1 MNVKK
6 LLKDNSK
13 EILPSQSVK
22 DRVMADA
29 SRIDYGISSNGN
41 TAVLTRSHGKLI
53 ALCCAALALL
63 LTLTIVLI
71 ATKPKGGAVD
81 LGGSIICIDVNPSVE
96 IVLNQ
101 NDEIISVK
109 GGNADGALL
118 IYGEEFV
125 GKTKEQ
131 AVKRIVELLW
141 RGGYL
146 DSNEIRLY
154 IDAADKKVNQLY
166 ANIYLAMSDELTLRG
181 VAQTINGVTEEA
193 VKQAKKYGVSA
204 AKYSLALQLSGGDKT
219 QLEKLLKLSYEE
231 LYKKA
236 CDYDED
242 KISSIIDE
250 IAANVEFVRIKAV
263 LKTVET
269 LEDYLD
275 VIKEF
280 IGKGDYILN
289 KTLKKYNDLCLSSG
303 YPEYVINE
311 FLVGDELEEKVDQ
324 MEDLLDDWEDEL
336 EDELE
341 KIKKNYLN
349 NRYALSEI

>member
-29 SRIDYGISSNGN
+29 SRINYGVSSNGN

-71 ATKPKGGAVD
+71 ATKPKGGAGG

-101 NDEIISVK
+101 NDEVTSVK

-118 IYGEEFV
+118 IYGEEFE

-131 AVKRIVELLW
+131 AVKRVVELLW

-166 ANIYLAMSDELTLRG
+166 SNIYTAMTDELTLHG
-181 VAQTINGVTEEA
+181 VVQTINGVTEEA
-193 VKQAKKYGVSA
+193 IKQAKKYGVSA
-204 AKYSLALQLSGGDKT
+204 AKYSLALQLCDGDLS

-231 LYKKA
+231 LYKRT
-236 CDYDED
+236 CNYDED
-242 KISSIIDE
+242 KITSIIDE
-250 IAANVEFVRIKAV
+250 IAANVEFIRIKAL

-275 VIKEF
+275 VLEDF
-280 IGKGDYILN
+280 IGKGDYIFN
-289 KTLKKYNDLCLSSG
+289 KTLEKYNDLCEEAG
-303 YPEYVINE
+303 YSEYIISDV
-311 FLVGDELEEKVDQ
+311 LTGDDLKERLETV
-324 MEDLLDDWEDEL
+324 EDLLDDWEDEL

-349 NRYALSEI
+349 DRYALSAI

>member
-1 MNVKK
+1 MNIKK

-29 SRIDYGISSNGN
+29 SRINYGVSSNGN

-81 LGGSIICIDVNPSVE
+81 LGGSIICIDVNPSIE
-96 IVLNQ
+96 IVLDK
-101 NDEIISVK
+101 NDEVESVK

-118 IYGEEFV
+118 IYGEEFD

-146 DSNEIRLY
+146 DTNEIRLY

-166 ANIYLAMSDELTLRG
+166 ANIYLAMSDELTLHG
-181 VAQTINGVTEEA
+181 VVQTINGVTEEA
-193 VKQAKKYGVSA
+193 IKQAKKYGVSA
-204 AKYSLALQLSGGDKT
+204 AKYSLALQLSDGDKT

-231 LYKKA
+231 LYKRT

-242 KISSIIDE
+242 KISSIIND
-250 IAANVEFVRIKAV
+250 IAANVEFIRIKAV

-275 VIKEF
+275 VIKDF

-289 KTLKKYNDLCLSSG
+289 KTLKKYNELCLSNG
-303 YPEYVINE
+303 YLDYMINE
-311 FLVGDELEEKVDQ
+311 FLPDDDLEERVDAL
-324 MEDLLDDWEDEL
+324 EDLLDEL

-341 KIKKNYLN
+341 DQLESIKKNYLN
-349 NRYALSEI
+349 NRYALNIL